1 MGSLFPEPFQLSL
14 GGCARAV
21 AKTRESKGGGEAV
34 GCANMAALPEEPTEA
49 VAVKPDPDAGAPPPA
64 PLSQS
69 PISTAPAVATAAPP
83 APASSGAAPLLA
95 DGEPLAGGVDS
106 KSSVTSSPTPPAA
119 QLPADKQTL
128 LAVLQFL
135 RRSNLR
141 ESEEILRREARGLVD
156 DVPSDPNS
164 SVPGIPGA
172 HGGEGQDPSIG
183 ILAPGTGDVLIN
195 SVTFGQT
202 GATISPAAVT
212 TPPAAPLGHPGKAG
226 VLVEDQPDVSAV
238 LSAYNQ
244 QGDPALY
251 EEYYSGLKHFIECAL
266 DCHRAE
272 LSQLFYPLFVHM
284 YLELVYNGHESEA
297 KSFFEKFHGDQ
308 ECYYQDDLRV
318 LSSLTKKEHM
328 RGNETMLDFRTS
340 KFVLRIS
347 RDSYQLLKRHLQEKQ
362 NNQIWNIVQEH
373 LYIDIF
379 DGMPRSKQQIDAMVG
394 SLAGEAKREANK
406 AKVFFGLLKEPE
418 IELPLDDEDEEGE
431 NEEGKPKKKKPKK
444 DNMGSKSKKQDP
456 NAPPQNRIPL
466 PELKDSDKLDKIMNM
481 KEATK
486 RVRLGPDCLPSIC
499 FYTFLN
505 AYQGLTAV
513 DVTDD
518 SSMIVGGFADSTVRV
533 WSVTPK
539 KLRSVKS
546 ATDLS
551 VIDKESDDVLERIM
565 DEKTASE
572 LKILYGHSGPV
583 YGASFSPDRNYLLSC
598 SEDGTIRLWSLLT
611 FSCLVGYKGHNYPV
625 WDTQFSPYGY
635 YFVSGGHDR
644 VSRLWAT
651 DHYQPL
657 RIFAGHLADVTCTRF
672 HPNSNYI
679 ATGSA
684 DRTVRL
690 WDVLNG
696 NCVRIFTGHK
706 GPVNSLAF
714 SPNGR
719 FLATGATDGR
729 VLLWDIGHGLMVGEL
744 KGHSDTIYALK
755 FSRDGEI
762 LASGSM
768 DNTVKLWD
776 AVKAFEDLETDD
788 FTTAT
793 GHINLPESSQ
803 DLLLGT
809 YMTKSTPVIHLHFTR
824 RNLLLAAGAYS
835 SQ

>member
-1 MGSLFPEPFQLSL
+1 
-14 GGCARAV
+14 
-21 AKTRESKGGGEAV
+21 
-34 GCANMAALPEEPTEA
+34 MAALPEEHNEA
-49 VAVKPDPDAGAPPPA
+49 VNKPDPLLQVDGKVE
-64 PLSQS
+64 
-69 PISTAPAVATAAPP
+69 TANPENGGGREEEG
-83 APASSGAAPLLA
+83 SSGNNN
-95 DGEPLAGGVDS
+95 GSNNSNSGGGAGNG
-106 KSSVTSSPTPPAA
+106 TCTPQLPTPPPLSAVAA
-119 QLPADKQTL
+119 PAPTPQPAPPEPQDRQTL

-135 RRSNLR
+135 RRNNLK
-141 ESEEILRREARGLVD
+141 ESEEILRREAGLSEHAD
-156 DVPSDPNS
+156 GSLSPSGEADGAEAILLSRVTAAAGGGAGAVTTS
-164 SVPGIPGA
+164 SAVA
-172 HGGEGQDPSIG
+172 
-183 ILAPGTGDVLIN
+183 
-195 SVTFGQT
+195 
-202 GATISPAAVT
+202 ATPVPAAVKVVSSVI
-212 TPPAAPLGHPGKAG
+212 A
-226 VLVEDQPDVSAV
+226 EDQPDVSAV
-238 LSAYNQ
+238 LSAYTQ
-244 QGDPALY
+244 QGDPAKY
-251 EEYYSGLKHFIECAL
+251 QDYYSGLKRFIESVL

-284 YLELVYNGHESEA
+284 YLELVYNRHENEA
-297 KSFFEKFHGDQ
+297 KAFFEKFHGDQ
-308 ECYYQDDLRV
+308 ECYYHDDLRV
-318 LSSLTKKEHM
+318 LASLTKQEHM
-328 RGNETMLDFRTS
+328 KGNETMLDFRTS

-347 RDSYQLLKRHLQEKQ
+347 RDSYQLLKRHLQERQ
-362 NNQIWNIVQEH
+362 NNQIWSIVQEH

-418 IELPLDDEDEEGE
+418 IELPPDDEDEEGE

-444 DNMGSKSKKQDP
+444 DSMGSKSKKQDP
-456 NAPPQNRIPL
+456 HAPPQNRIPL

-481 KEATK
+481 KESTK

-513 DVTDD
+513 DMTDD
-518 SSMIVGGFADSTVRV
+518 SSLLAGGFADSTVRV
-533 WSVTPK
+533 WTVTPK
-539 KLRSVKS
+539 KLRSVKVAS
-546 ATDLS
+546 DLS
-551 VIDKESDDVLERIM
+551 LIDKESDDVLERIM

-572 LKILYGHSGPV
+572 SKILYGHSGPV
-583 YGASFSPDRNYLLSC
+583 YGISFSPDRNYLLSS
-598 SEDGTIRLWSLLT
+598 SEDGTIRLWSLQT
-611 FSCLVGYKGHNYPV
+611 FTCLVGYKGHNYPV

-635 YFVSGGHDR
+635 YFISGGHDR
-644 VSRLWAT
+644 VARLWAT

-706 GPVNSLAF
+706 GPIYALTFA
-714 SPNGR
+714 PNGK

-744 KGHSDTIYALK
+744 KAHTHTVYALR

-768 DNTVKLWD
+768 DNTVRLWD
-776 AVKAFEDLETDD
+776 AVKVFEDLETDD

-793 GHINLPESSQ
+793 GHVNLPESSQ
-803 DLLLGT
+803 DYLLGT
-809 YMTKSTPVIHLHFTR
+809 YLTKSTPVSHLHFTR
-824 RNLLLAAGAYS
+824 RNLLLAAGAYVP
-835 SQ
+835 Q

>member
-1 MGSLFPEPFQLSL
+1 
-14 GGCARAV
+14 
-21 AKTRESKGGGEAV
+21 
-34 GCANMAALPEEPTEA
+34 MAALPEEPAEA
-49 VAVKPDPDAGAPPPA
+49 VTVKPDPDGGAPPP
-64 PLSQS
+64 PPQSQS
-69 PISTAPAVATAAPP
+69 PANAAPAPPPPSATAAP
-83 APASSGAAPLLA
+83 LT
-95 DGEPLAGGVDS
+95 DGEAGAGAPDS
-106 KSSVTSSPTPPAA
+106 KPPVVPNAVPAA
-119 QLPADKQTL
+119 SQQPTDRQML

-141 ESEEILRREARGLVD
+141 ESEEILRRECRLLAEELAAD
-156 DVPSDPNS
+156 PSPS
-164 SVPGIPGA
+164 ALGGQAA
-172 HGGEGQDPSIG
+172 HGGEGQEPSLG
-183 ILAPGTGDVLIN
+183 ISVPGAGEVLLS
-195 SVTFGQT
+195 SVTFGQSGGT
-202 GATISPAAVT
+202 VAPAAVT
-212 TPPAAPLGHPGKAG
+212 APPAAPLGPSGKVG
-226 VLVEDQPDVSAV
+226 VLMEDQPDVSAV

-251 EEYYSGLKHFIECAL
+251 EDYYSGLKHFIECAL

-284 YLELVYNGHESEA
+284 YLELVYNGHENEA

-444 DNMGSKSKKQDP
+444 DSMGSKSKKQDP

-466 PELKDSDKLDKIMNM
+466 PELKDSDRLDKIMNM

-513 DVTDD
+513 DITDD

-546 ATDLS
+546 AGDLS
-551 VIDKESDDVLERIM
+551 LIDKESDDVLERIM

-583 YGASFSPDRNYLLSC
+583 YGTSFSPDRNYLLSS

-644 VSRLWAT
+644 VARLWAT

-672 HPNSNYI
+672 HPNSNYV

-706 GPVNSLAF
+706 GPVHSLAF

-744 KGHSDTIYALK
+744 KGHTETIYALR

-793 GHINLPESSQ
+793 GHINLPENSQ

-824 RNLLLAAGAYS
+824 RNLLLSAGAYS
-835 SQ
+835 PQ

>member
-1 MGSLFPEPFQLSL
+1 
-14 GGCARAV
+14 
-21 AKTRESKGGGEAV
+21 
-34 GCANMAALPEEPTEA
+34 MAALAEEQTE
-49 VAVKPDPDAGAPPPA
+49 VAVKLEPEGPPTLLPPQAGDGAGEGGSGAPNNGPN
-64 PLSQS
+64 
-69 PISTAPAVATAAPP
+69 
-83 APASSGAAPLLA
+83 
-95 DGEPLAGGVDS
+95 GGVG
-106 KSSVTSSPTPPAA
+106 SVA
-119 QLPADKQTL
+119 
-128 LAVLQFL
+128 
-135 RRSNLR
+135 
-141 ESEEILRREARGLVD
+141 
-156 DVPSDPNS
+156 
-164 SVPGIPGA
+164 
-172 HGGEGQDPSIG
+172 
-183 ILAPGTGDVLIN
+183 
-195 SVTFGQT
+195 
-202 GATISPAAVT
+202 
-212 TPPAAPLGHPGKAG
+212 
-226 VLVEDQPDVSAV
+226 VEDQPDVSAV

-244 QGDPALY
+244 QGDPTMY
-251 EEYYSGLKHFIECAL
+251 EEYYSGLKHFIECSL

-284 YLELVYNGHESEA
+284 YLELVYNQHENEA

-328 RGNETMLDFRTS
+328 KGNETMLDFRTS

-406 AKVFFGLLKEPE
+406 SKVFFGLLKEPE
-418 IELPLDDEDEEGE
+418 IEVPLDDEDEEGE

-444 DNMGSKSKKQDP
+444 DSIGSKSKKQDP

-481 KEATK
+481 KETTK

-518 SSMIVGGFADSTVRV
+518 SSLIAGGFADSTVRV

-539 KLRSVKS
+539 KLRSVKQAS
-546 ATDLS
+546 DLS
-551 VIDKESDDVLERIM
+551 LIDKESDDVLERIM

-583 YGASFSPDRNYLLSC
+583 YGASFSPDRNYLLSS
-598 SEDGTIRLWSLLT
+598 SEDGTVRLWSLQT
-611 FSCLVGYKGHNYPV
+611 FTCLVGYKGHNYPV

-644 VSRLWAT
+644 VARLWAT

-657 RIFAGHLADVTCTRF
+657 RIFAGHLADVNCTRF
-672 HPNSNYI
+672 HPNSNYV

-706 GPVNSLAF
+706 GPIHSLTF

-744 KGHSDTIYALK
+744 KGHTDTVCSLR

-768 DNTVKLWD
+768 DNTVRLWD
-776 AVKAFEDLETDD
+776 AIKAFEDLETDD

-793 GHINLPESSQ
+793 GHINLPENSQ
-803 DLLLGT
+803 ELLLGT
-809 YMTKSTPVIHLHFTR
+809 YMTKSTPVVHLHFTR
-824 RNLLLAAGAYS
+824 RNLVLAAGAYS
-835 SQ
+835 PQ

>member
-1 MGSLFPEPFQLSL
+1 
-14 GGCARAV
+14 
-21 AKTRESKGGGEAV
+21 
-34 GCANMAALPEEPTEA
+34 MAALAEEQTE
-49 VAVKPDPDAGAPPPA
+49 VAVKLEPEGPPTLLPPQAGDGAGEGSGGTTNNGPNGGGGNVAASSSTGGDGGTPKPTVAVSAAAPAGAAPVPAAAPDAGAPH
-64 PLSQS
+64 
-69 PISTAPAVATAAPP
+69 
-83 APASSGAAPLLA
+83 
-95 DGEPLAGGVDS
+95 DR
-106 KSSVTSSPTPPAA
+106 
-119 QLPADKQTL
+119 QTL

-135 RRSNLR
+135 RQSKLR
-141 ESEEILRREARGLVD
+141 EAEEALRREAGLLEEAVAGSGAPGEVD
-156 DVPSDPNS
+156 SAGAEVTSALLSRVTASAPGPAAPDP
-164 SVPGIPGA
+164 
-172 HGGEGQDPSIG
+172 
-183 ILAPGTGDVLIN
+183 PGTGA
-195 SVTFGQT
+195 S
-202 GATISPAAVT
+202 GATVVSGSASG
-212 TPPAAPLGHPGKAG
+212 PAAPGKVGSVA
-226 VLVEDQPDVSAV
+226 VEDQPDVSAV

-244 QGDPALY
+244 QGDPTMY
-251 EEYYSGLKHFIECAL
+251 EEYYSGLKHFIECSL

-284 YLELVYNGHESEA
+284 YLELVYNQHENEA

-328 RGNETMLDFRTS
+328 KGNETMLDFRTS

-406 AKVFFGLLKEPE
+406 SKVFFGLLKEPE
-418 IELPLDDEDEEGE
+418 IEVPLDDEDEEGE

-444 DNMGSKSKKQDP
+444 DSIGSKSKKQDP

-481 KEATK
+481 KETTK

-518 SSMIVGGFADSTVRV
+518 SSLIAGGFADSTVRV

-539 KLRSVKS
+539 KLRSVKQAS
-546 ATDLS
+546 DLS
-551 VIDKESDDVLERIM
+551 LIDKESDDVLERIM

-583 YGASFSPDRNYLLSC
+583 YGASFSPDR
-598 SEDGTIRLWSLLT
+598 
-611 FSCLVGYKGHNYPV
+611 
-625 WDTQFSPYGY
+625 
-635 YFVSGGHDR
+635 
-644 VSRLWAT
+644 LWAT

-657 RIFAGHLADVTCTRF
+657 RIFAGHLADVNCTRF
-672 HPNSNYI
+672 HPNSNYV

-706 GPVNSLAF
+706 GPIHSLTF

-744 KGHSDTIYALK
+744 KGHTDTVCSLR

-768 DNTVKLWD
+768 DNTVRLWD
-776 AVKAFEDLETDD
+776 AIKAFEDLETDD

-793 GHINLPESSQ
+793 GHINLPENSQ
-803 DLLLGT
+803 ELLLGT
-809 YMTKSTPVIHLHFTR
+809 YMTKSTPVVHLHFTR
-824 RNLLLAAGAYS
+824 RNLVLAAGAYS
-835 SQ
+835 PQ

>member
-1 MGSLFPEPFQLSL
+1 
-14 GGCARAV
+14 
-21 AKTRESKGGGEAV
+21 
-34 GCANMAALPEEPTEA
+34 MAALAEEQTE
-49 VAVKPDPDAGAPPPA
+49 VVIKPDPEGPQALPA
-64 PLSQS
+64 TQPGDCPGEGSGS
-69 PISTAPAVATAAPP
+69 SHNSSHNGGGGGSGSVAASSASSDGGTPKPAVAPQAAAAAAAATAAPG
-83 APASSGAAPLLA
+83 GAAGA
-95 DGEPLAGGVDS
+95 S
-106 KSSVTSSPTPPAA
+106 AA
-119 QLPADKQTL
+119 AAEGIASQDRQTL

-141 ESEEILRREARGLVD
+141 ESEEILRREARLLEEAAGAGALGEAD
-156 DVPSDPNS
+156 G
-164 SVPGIPGA
+164 PGTEAAIALLSRVTAAAGPTGPGPGSGSGPGPGA
-172 HGGEGQDPSIG
+172 CP
-183 ILAPGTGDVLIN
+183 ATG
-195 SVTFGQT
+195 SS
-202 GATISPAAVT
+202 GAASAT
-212 TPPAAPLGHPGKAG
+212 AAPAKVG
-226 VLVEDQPDVSAV
+226 VVAVEDQPDVSAV

-244 QGDPALY
+244 QGDPAMY
-251 EEYYSGLKHFIECAL
+251 EEYYSGLKHFIECSL

-284 YLELVYNGHESEA
+284 YLELVYNQHENEA

-328 RGNETMLDFRTS
+328 KGNETMLDFRTS

-418 IELPLDDEDEEGE
+418 IEVPLDDEDEEGE

-444 DNMGSKSKKQDP
+444 DSMGSKSKKQDP

-481 KEATK
+481 KETTK

-518 SSMIVGGFADSTVRV
+518 SSLIAGGFADSTVRV

-539 KLRSVKS
+539 KLRSVKT

-551 VIDKESDDVLERIM
+551 LIDKESDDVLERIM

-583 YGASFSPDRNYLLSC
+583 YGASFSPDRNYLLSS
-598 SEDGTIRLWSLLT
+598 SEDGTVRLWSLQT
-611 FSCLVGYKGHNYPV
+611 FTCLVGYKGHNYPV

-644 VSRLWAT
+644 VARLWAT

-657 RIFAGHLADVTCTRF
+657 RIFAGHLADVNCTRF
-672 HPNSNYI
+672 HPNSNYV

-706 GPVNSLAF
+706 GPIHSLAF

-744 KGHSDTIYALK
+744 KGHTDTVCSLK

-768 DNTVKLWD
+768 DNTVRLWD
-776 AVKAFEDLETDD
+776 AIKAFEDLETDD

-793 GHINLPESSQ
+793 GHINLPENSQ

-809 YMTKSTPVIHLHFTR
+809 YMTKSTPVVHLHFTR
-824 RNLLLAAGAYS
+824 RNLVLAAGAYS
-835 SQ
+835 PQ

>member
-1 MGSLFPEPFQLSL
+1 
-14 GGCARAV
+14 
-21 AKTRESKGGGEAV
+21 
-34 GCANMAALPEEPTEA
+34 MAALAEEQTEVAVKLEPEGPPTLIPPQAGDGAGEGSGSTTNNGPNGGGGNVAAASSASGDGGTPKPA
-49 VAVKPDPDAGAPPPA
+49 VAVSAA
-64 PLSQS
+64 
-69 PISTAPAVATAAPP
+69 APA
-83 APASSGAAPLLA
+83 GAAP
-95 DGEPLAGGVDS
+95 V
-106 KSSVTSSPTPPAA
+106 PAA
-119 QLPADKQTL
+119 APEAGASHDRQTL

-135 RRSNLR
+135 RQSNLR
-141 ESEEILRREARGLVD
+141 EAEEALRREARLLEEAVAGSGAPGEVD
-156 DVPSDPNS
+156 SAGAEAACALLSRVTA
-164 SVPGIPGA
+164 SVPG
-172 HGGEGQDPSIG
+172 
-183 ILAPGTGDVLIN
+183 
-195 SVTFGQT
+195 
-202 GATISPAAVT
+202 
-212 TPPAAPLGHPGKAG
+212 PAAPDPPGAGASGATAVSGSVSGPAAPGKAG
-226 VLVEDQPDVSAV
+226 SIVVEDQPDVSAV

-244 QGDPALY
+244 QGDPTMY
-251 EEYYSGLKHFIECAL
+251 EEYYSGLKHFIECSL

-284 YLELVYNGHESEA
+284 YLELVYNQHENEA

-328 RGNETMLDFRTS
+328 KGNETMLDFRTS

-406 AKVFFGLLKEPE
+406 SKVFFGLLKEPE
-418 IELPLDDEDEEGE
+418 IEVPLDDEDEEGE

-444 DNMGSKSKKQDP
+444 DSIGSKSKKQDP

-481 KEATK
+481 KETTK

-518 SSMIVGGFADSTVRV
+518 SSLIAGGFADSTVRV

-539 KLRSVKS
+539 KLRSVKQAS
-546 ATDLS
+546 DLS
-551 VIDKESDDVLERIM
+551 LIDKESDDVLERIM

-583 YGASFSPDRNYLLSC
+583 YGASFSPDR
-598 SEDGTIRLWSLLT
+598 
-611 FSCLVGYKGHNYPV
+611 
-625 WDTQFSPYGY
+625 
-635 YFVSGGHDR
+635 
-644 VSRLWAT
+644 LWAT

-657 RIFAGHLADVTCTRF
+657 RIFAGHLADVNCTRF
-672 HPNSNYI
+672 HPNSNYV

-706 GPVNSLAF
+706 GPIHSLTF

-744 KGHSDTIYALK
+744 KGHTDTVCSLR

-768 DNTVKLWD
+768 DNTVRLWD

-793 GHINLPESSQ
+793 GHINLPENSQ
-803 DLLLGT
+803 ELLLGT
-809 YMTKSTPVIHLHFTR
+809 YMTKSTPVVHLHFTR
-824 RNLLLAAGAYS
+824 RNLVLAAGAYS
-835 SQ
+835 PQ

>member
-1 MGSLFPEPFQLSL
+1 MGIQYLHNPFHSVLSMCITITRQTL
-14 GGCARAV
+14 AIIYLQALSFIYTDVIPLVYLDTFAV
-21 AKTRESKGGGEAV
+21 GGG
-34 GCANMAALPEEPTEA
+34 
-49 VAVKPDPDAGAPPPA
+49 
-64 PLSQS
+64 
-69 PISTAPAVATAAPP
+69 
-83 APASSGAAPLLA
+83 
-95 DGEPLAGGVDS
+95 
-106 KSSVTSSPTPPAA
+106 
-119 QLPADKQTL
+119 
-128 LAVLQFL
+128 
-135 RRSNLR
+135 
-141 ESEEILRREARGLVD
+141 
-156 DVPSDPNS
+156 VP
-164 SVPGIPGA
+164 
-172 HGGEGQDPSIG
+172 
-183 ILAPGTGDVLIN
+183 
-195 SVTFGQT
+195 
-202 GATISPAAVT
+202 
-212 TPPAAPLGHPGKAG
+212 
-226 VLVEDQPDVSAV
+226 VEDQPDVSAV
-238 LSAYNQ
+238 LSAYKQ

-284 YLELVYNGHESEA
+284 YLELVYNQHENEA

-328 RGNETMLDFRTS
+328 KGNETMLDFRTS

-418 IELPLDDEDEEGE
+418 IEVPLDDEDEEGE
-431 NEEGKPKKKKPKK
+431 NEEGKPKKKKPKRES
-444 DNMGSKSKKQDP
+444 MGSKSKKQDP
-456 NAPPQNRIPL
+456 NAPPQTRIPL

-486 RVRLGPDCLPSIC
+486 RVRLGPECLPSIC

-546 ATDLS
+546 AADLS
-551 VIDKESDDVLERIM
+551 LIDKESDDVLERIM

-583 YGASFSPDRNYLLSC
+583 YGTSFSPDRNYLLSC
-598 SEDGTIRLWSLLT
+598 SEDGTVRLWSLQT
-611 FSCLVGYKGHNYPV
+611 FTCLVGYKGHNYPV

-644 VSRLWAT
+644 VARLWAT

-706 GPVNSLAF
+706 GPIHSLAF

-744 KGHSDTIYALK
+744 KGHTDTVYALR

-768 DNTVKLWD
+768 DNTVRLWD
-776 AVKAFEDLETDD
+776 AVKVFEDLETDD

-793 GHINLPESSQ
+793 GHINLPENSQ

-824 RNLLLAAGAYS
+824 RNLLLASGAYS
-835 SQ
+835 PQ

>member
-1 MGSLFPEPFQLSL
+1 GS
-14 GGCARAV
+14 V
-21 AKTRESKGGGEAV
+21 A
-34 GCANMAALPEEPTEA
+34 
-49 VAVKPDPDAGAPPPA
+49 
-64 PLSQS
+64 
-69 PISTAPAVATAAPP
+69 
-83 APASSGAAPLLA
+83 
-95 DGEPLAGGVDS
+95 
-106 KSSVTSSPTPPAA
+106 
-119 QLPADKQTL
+119 
-128 LAVLQFL
+128 
-135 RRSNLR
+135 
-141 ESEEILRREARGLVD
+141 
-156 DVPSDPNS
+156 
-164 SVPGIPGA
+164 
-172 HGGEGQDPSIG
+172 
-183 ILAPGTGDVLIN
+183 
-195 SVTFGQT
+195 
-202 GATISPAAVT
+202 
-212 TPPAAPLGHPGKAG
+212 
-226 VLVEDQPDVSAV
+226 VEDQPDVSAV

-244 QGDPALY
+244 QGDPTMY
-251 EEYYSGLKHFIECAL
+251 EEYYSGLKHFIECSL

-284 YLELVYNGHESEA
+284 YLELVYNQHENEA

-328 RGNETMLDFRTS
+328 KGNETMLDFRTS

-406 AKVFFGLLKEPE
+406 SKVFFGLLKEPE
-418 IELPLDDEDEEGE
+418 IEVPLDDEDEEGE

-444 DNMGSKSKKQDP
+444 DSIGSKSKKQDP

-481 KEATK
+481 KETTK

-518 SSMIVGGFADSTVRV
+518 SSLIAGGFADSTVRV

-539 KLRSVKS
+539 KLRSVKQAS
-546 ATDLS
+546 DLS
-551 VIDKESDDVLERIM
+551 LIDKESDDVLERIM

-583 YGASFSPDRNYLLSC
+583 YGASFSPDR
-598 SEDGTIRLWSLLT
+598 
-611 FSCLVGYKGHNYPV
+611 
-625 WDTQFSPYGY
+625 
-635 YFVSGGHDR
+635 
-644 VSRLWAT
+644 LWAT

-657 RIFAGHLADVTCTRF
+657 RIFAGHLADVNCTRF
-672 HPNSNYI
+672 HPNSNYV

-706 GPVNSLAF
+706 GPIHSLTF

-744 KGHSDTIYALK
+744 KGHTDTVCSLR

-768 DNTVKLWD
+768 DNTVRLWD

-793 GHINLPESSQ
+793 GHINLPENSQ
-803 DLLLGT
+803 ELLLGT
-809 YMTKSTPVIHLHFTR
+809 YMTKSTPVVHLHFTR
-824 RNLLLAAGAYS
+824 RNLVLAAGAYS
-835 SQ
+835 PQ

>member
-1 MGSLFPEPFQLSL
+1 
-14 GGCARAV
+14 
-21 AKTRESKGGGEAV
+21 
-34 GCANMAALPEEPTEA
+34 MAALAEEQTE
-49 VAVKPDPDAGAPPPA
+49 VAVKLEPEGPPTLLPPQAGDGTGEGGGGTTNNGPNGGGGNVAAAASSAGGDGGTPKPSVAVSAVAPAGAAPVPAAAPEAGAPH
-64 PLSQS
+64 
-69 PISTAPAVATAAPP
+69 
-83 APASSGAAPLLA
+83 
-95 DGEPLAGGVDS
+95 DR
-106 KSSVTSSPTPPAA
+106 
-119 QLPADKQTL
+119 QTL

-135 RRSNLR
+135 RQSNLR
-141 ESEEILRREARGLVD
+141 EAEEALRREARLLEEAVAGTGAPGEADGAGTEAAGALLSRVTASA
-156 DVPSDPNS
+156 PGPAAPDP
-164 SVPGIPGA
+164 
-172 HGGEGQDPSIG
+172 
-183 ILAPGTGDVLIN
+183 PGTGASGAPAVSGLA
-195 SVTFGQT
+195 T
-202 GATISPAAVT
+202 G
-212 TPPAAPLGHPGKAG
+212 PPAPGKVGSVA
-226 VLVEDQPDVSAV
+226 VEDQPDVSAV

-244 QGDPALY
+244 QGDPTMY
-251 EEYYSGLKHFIECAL
+251 EEYYSGLKHFIECSL

-284 YLELVYNGHESEA
+284 YLELVYNQHENEA

-328 RGNETMLDFRTS
+328 KGNETMLDFRTS

-406 AKVFFGLLKEPE
+406 SKVFFGLLKEPE
-418 IELPLDDEDEEGE
+418 IEVPLDDEDEEGE

-444 DNMGSKSKKQDP
+444 DSIGSKSKKQDP

-481 KEATK
+481 KETTK

-518 SSMIVGGFADSTVRV
+518 SSLIAGGFADSTVRV

-539 KLRSVKS
+539 KLRSVKQ
-546 ATDLS
+546 AADLS
-551 VIDKESDDVLERIM
+551 LIDKESDDVLERIM

-583 YGASFSPDRNYLLSC
+583 YGASFSPDR
-598 SEDGTIRLWSLLT
+598 
-611 FSCLVGYKGHNYPV
+611 
-625 WDTQFSPYGY
+625 
-635 YFVSGGHDR
+635 
-644 VSRLWAT
+644 LWAT

-657 RIFAGHLADVTCTRF
+657 RIFAGHLADVNCTRF
-672 HPNSNYI
+672 HPNSNYV

-706 GPVNSLAF
+706 GPIHSLTF

-744 KGHSDTIYALK
+744 KGHTDTVCSLR

-768 DNTVKLWD
+768 DNTVRLWD

-793 GHINLPESSQ
+793 GHINLPENSQ
-803 DLLLGT
+803 ELLLGT
-809 YMTKSTPVIHLHFTR
+809 YMTKSTPVVHLHFTR
-824 RNLLLAAGAYS
+824 RNLVLAAGAYS
-835 SQ
+835 PQ

>member
-1 MGSLFPEPFQLSL
+1 DAALATV
-14 GGCARAV
+14 GGASSSAGGDGGTPKPSVAVSAV
-21 AKTRESKGGGEAV
+21 APAG
-34 GCANMAALPEEPTEA
+34 AAPVPA
-49 VAVKPDPDAGAPPPA
+49 AAPDAGAPH
-64 PLSQS
+64 
-69 PISTAPAVATAAPP
+69 
-83 APASSGAAPLLA
+83 
-95 DGEPLAGGVDS
+95 DR
-106 KSSVTSSPTPPAA
+106 
-119 QLPADKQTL
+119 QTL

-135 RRSNLR
+135 RQSNLR
-141 ESEEILRREARGLVD
+141 EAEEALRREARLLEEAVAGSGAPGEADGAGGEAASVLLSRVTA
-156 DVPSDPNS
+156 
-164 SVPGIPGA
+164 SVPGPA
-172 HGGEGQDPSIG
+172 APDP
-183 ILAPGTGDVLIN
+183 PGTGP
-195 SVTFGQT
+195 SG
-202 GATISPAAVT
+202 PAAVSGSAT
-212 TPPAAPLGHPGKAG
+212 GPAAPGKVGSVA
-226 VLVEDQPDVSAV
+226 VEDQPDVSAV

-244 QGDPALY
+244 QGDPTMY
-251 EEYYSGLKHFIECAL
+251 EEYYSGLKHFIECSL

-284 YLELVYNGHESEA
+284 YLELVYNQHENEA

-328 RGNETMLDFRTS
+328 KGNETMLDFRTS

-406 AKVFFGLLKEPE
+406 SKVFFGLLKEPE
-418 IELPLDDEDEEGE
+418 IEVPLDDEDEEGE
-431 NEEGKPKKKKPKK
+431 NEEGKPKKKKPRK
-444 DNMGSKSKKQDP
+444 DSIGSKSKKQDP

-481 KEATK
+481 KETTK

-518 SSMIVGGFADSTVRV
+518 SSLIAGGFADSTVRV

-539 KLRSVKS
+539 KLRSVKQ
-546 ATDLS
+546 AADLS
-551 VIDKESDDVLERIM
+551 LIDKESDDVLERIM

-583 YGASFSPDRNYLLSC
+583 YGASFSPDR
-598 SEDGTIRLWSLLT
+598 
-611 FSCLVGYKGHNYPV
+611 
-625 WDTQFSPYGY
+625 
-635 YFVSGGHDR
+635 
-644 VSRLWAT
+644 LWAT

-657 RIFAGHLADVTCTRF
+657 RIFAGHLADVNCTRF
-672 HPNSNYI
+672 HPNSNYV

-706 GPVNSLAF
+706 GPIHSLTF

-744 KGHSDTIYALK
+744 KGHTDTVCSLR

-768 DNTVKLWD
+768 DNTVRLWD

-793 GHINLPESSQ
+793 GHINLPENSQ
-803 DLLLGT
+803 ELLLGT
-809 YMTKSTPVIHLHFTR
+809 YMTKSTPVVHLHFTR
-824 RNLLLAAGAYS
+824 RNLVLAAGAYS
-835 SQ
+835 PQ

>member
-1 MGSLFPEPFQLSL
+1 
-14 GGCARAV
+14 
-21 AKTRESKGGGEAV
+21 
-34 GCANMAALPEEPTEA
+34 MAALAEEQTEVAAKLEPEGPPTLLPPQAGDGAGEGSGGTPNNGPNGGGGNAAAASSAGGDGGTPKPA
-49 VAVKPDPDAGAPPPA
+49 VAVSAAVPAGAAPAPAAASEAGAPH
-64 PLSQS
+64 
-69 PISTAPAVATAAPP
+69 
-83 APASSGAAPLLA
+83 
-95 DGEPLAGGVDS
+95 DR
-106 KSSVTSSPTPPAA
+106 
-119 QLPADKQTL
+119 QTL

-135 RRSNLR
+135 RQSNLR
-141 ESEEILRREARGLVD
+141 EAEDALRREARLLEESAAGSGASGEVD
-156 DVPSDPNS
+156 GGGGTEAANALLSRVTA
-164 SVPGIPGA
+164 SVPGSVAAPDAAGA
-172 HGGEGQDPSIG
+172 GAS
-183 ILAPGTGDVLIN
+183 
-195 SVTFGQT
+195 
-202 GATISPAAVT
+202 GATAVSGSASG
-212 TPPAAPLGHPGKAG
+212 PVAQGKVGNVA
-226 VLVEDQPDVSAV
+226 VEDQPDVSAV

-244 QGDPALY
+244 QGDPTMY
-251 EEYYSGLKHFIECAL
+251 EEYYSGLKHFIECSL

-284 YLELVYNGHESEA
+284 YLELVYNQHENEA

-328 RGNETMLDFRTS
+328 KGNETMLDFRTS

-406 AKVFFGLLKEPE
+406 SKVFFGLLKEPE
-418 IELPLDDEDEEGE
+418 IEVPLDDEDEEGE

-444 DNMGSKSKKQDP
+444 DSIGSKSKKQDP

-481 KEATK
+481 KETTK

-518 SSMIVGGFADSTVRV
+518 SSLIAGGFADSTVRV

-539 KLRSVKS
+539 KLRSVKQ
-546 ATDLS
+546 AADLS
-551 VIDKESDDVLERIM
+551 LIDKESDDVLERIM

-583 YGASFSPDRNYLLSC
+583 YGASFSPDR
-598 SEDGTIRLWSLLT
+598 
-611 FSCLVGYKGHNYPV
+611 
-625 WDTQFSPYGY
+625 
-635 YFVSGGHDR
+635 
-644 VSRLWAT
+644 LWAT

-657 RIFAGHLADVTCTRF
+657 RIFAGHLADVNCTRF
-672 HPNSNYI
+672 HPNSNYV

-706 GPVNSLAF
+706 GPIHSLTF

-744 KGHSDTIYALK
+744 KGHTDTVCSLR

-768 DNTVKLWD
+768 DNTVRLWD
-776 AVKAFEDLETDD
+776 AIKAFEDLETDD

-793 GHINLPESSQ
+793 GHINLPENSQ
-803 DLLLGT
+803 ELLLGT
-809 YMTKSTPVIHLHFTR
+809 YMTKSTPVVHLHFTR
-824 RNLLLAAGAYS
+824 RNLVLAAGAYS
-835 SQ
+835 PQ

>member
-1 MGSLFPEPFQLSL
+1 
-14 GGCARAV
+14 
-21 AKTRESKGGGEAV
+21 
-34 GCANMAALPEEPTEA
+34 MAALAEEQTE
-49 VAVKPDPDAGAPPPA
+49 VAVKLEPEGPPTLLPPPA
-64 PLSQS
+64 GDGAGEGSGGTPNNG
-69 PISTAPAVATAAPP
+69 PNGGGGNVAAVATAAGGDGGTPKP
-83 APASSGAAPLLA
+83 GVAVSAAAPAGAAA
-95 DGEPLAGGVDS
+95 V
-106 KSSVTSSPTPPAA
+106 PAA
-119 QLPADKQTL
+119 PTEAGAPHDRQTL

-135 RRSNLR
+135 RQSNLR
-141 ESEEILRREARGLVD
+141 EAEEALRREARLLEEAVAGSGAPGELDGAGTEAASALLSRVTA
-156 DVPSDPNS
+156 
-164 SVPGIPGA
+164 SVPGSAAP
-172 HGGEGQDPSIG
+172 DP
-183 ILAPGTGDVLIN
+183 PGTGA
-195 SVTFGQT
+195 SV
-202 GATISPAAVT
+202 ATVFSGSSSGPVA
-212 TPPAAPLGHPGKAG
+212 PGKVGSVA
-226 VLVEDQPDVSAV
+226 VEDQPDVSAV

-244 QGDPALY
+244 QGDPTMY
-251 EEYYSGLKHFIECAL
+251 EEYYSGLKHFIECSL

-284 YLELVYNGHESEA
+284 YLELVYNQHENEA

-328 RGNETMLDFRTS
+328 KGNETMLDFRTS

-406 AKVFFGLLKEPE
+406 SKVFFGLLKEPE
-418 IELPLDDEDEEGE
+418 IEVPLDDEDEEGE

-444 DNMGSKSKKQDP
+444 DSIGSKSKKQDP

-466 PELKDSDKLDKIMNM
+466 PEWKDSDRLDKIMNM
-481 KEATK
+481 KETTK

-518 SSMIVGGFADSTVRV
+518 SSLIAGGFADSTVRV

-539 KLRSVKS
+539 KLRSVKQAS
-546 ATDLS
+546 DLS
-551 VIDKESDDVLERIM
+551 LIDKESDDVLERIM

-583 YGASFSPDRNYLLSC
+583 YGASFSPDRNYLLSS
-598 SEDGTIRLWSLLT
+598 SEDGTVRLWSLQT
-611 FSCLVGYKGHNYPV
+611 FTCLVGYKGHNYPV

-644 VSRLWAT
+644 VARLWAT

-657 RIFAGHLADVTCTRF
+657 RIFAGHLADVNCTRF
-672 HPNSNYI
+672 HPNSNYV

-706 GPVNSLAF
+706 GPIHSLTF

-744 KGHSDTIYALK
+744 KGHTDTVCSLR

-768 DNTVKLWD
+768 DNTVRLWD
-776 AVKAFEDLETDD
+776 AIKAFEDLETDD

-793 GHINLPESSQ
+793 GHINLPENSQ
-803 DLLLGT
+803 ELLLGT
-809 YMTKSTPVIHLHFTR
+809 YMTKSTPVVHLHFTR
-824 RNLLLAAGAYS
+824 RNLVLAAGAYS
-835 SQ
+835 PQ